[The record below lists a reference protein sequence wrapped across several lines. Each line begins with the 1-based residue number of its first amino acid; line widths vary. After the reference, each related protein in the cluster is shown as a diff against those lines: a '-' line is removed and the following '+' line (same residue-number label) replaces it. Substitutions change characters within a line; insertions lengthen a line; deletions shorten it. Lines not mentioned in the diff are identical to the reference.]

1 MKQMK
6 KQKGC
11 IECGREKTVMNRGID
26 EIKIPNI
33 TQKKDETEVVSVI
46 HCIDC
51 RHCSERGGHA
61 NCNGYLICTYLNRM
75 VDETDFCSWGEDR

>member
-1 MKQMK
+1 MKQK
-6 KQKGC
+6 KEQTGYT
-11 IECGREKTVMNRGID
+11 ECGKGKSVMSRGID
-26 EIKIPNI
+26 EIKIPQTNE
-33 TQKKDETEVVSVI
+33 ETVDII

-75 VDETDFCSWGEDR
+75 VDETDFCSWGEER